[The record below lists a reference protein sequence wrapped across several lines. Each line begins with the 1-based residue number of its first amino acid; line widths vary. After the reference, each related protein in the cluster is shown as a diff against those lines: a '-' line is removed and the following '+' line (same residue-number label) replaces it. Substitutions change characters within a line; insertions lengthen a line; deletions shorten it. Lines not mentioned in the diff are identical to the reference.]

1 MLQALDL
8 QASQRQIEKNN
19 FIRRSKRAGRNSWE
33 EMKLLP
39 SGKSRQHHW
48 TGVMHLLLTQT
59 WGKPKSRGL
68 RGREKH
74 DSSLIR
80 PRWTGCCVSCSVM
93 SDSFVTPWIE
103 TTSVHG
109 KLRQEY
115 WSGMPFLLQGIFL
128 TQRSNLG
135 LLHCRQILYHLSHQ
149 GSPKAD
155 NE

>member
-93 SDSFVTPWIE
+93 SDSFVTPRTVDNLCPW
-103 TTSVHG
+103 
-109 KLRQEY
+109 K
-115 WSGMPFLLQGIFL
+115 
-128 TQRSNLG
+128 TQAR
-135 LLHCRQILYHLSHQ
+135 ILEWDAIPSPGDLPNPEIKP
-149 GSPKAD
+149 GSPALQAD
-155 NE
+155 SLPSEPPGKP

>member
-1 MLQALDL
+1 
-8 QASQRQIEKNN
+8 
-19 FIRRSKRAGRNSWE
+19 
-33 EMKLLP
+33 MKLLP

-93 SDSFVTPWIE
+93 SDSFVTPR
-103 TTSVHG
+103 TVD
-109 KLRQEY
+109 
-115 WSGMPFLLQGIFL
+115 
-128 TQRSNLG
+128 NL
-135 LLHCRQILYHLSHQ
+135 CPWKAQARILEWDAIPSPGDLPNPESEP
-149 GSPKAD
+149 GSPALQAD
-155 NE
+155 SLPSEPPGKP

>member
-1 MLQALDL
+1 
-8 QASQRQIEKNN
+8 
-19 FIRRSKRAGRNSWE
+19 
-33 EMKLLP
+33 MKLLP

-93 SDSFVTPWIE
+93 SDSFVTPWI
-103 TTSVHG
+103 VDNLCPW
-109 KLRQEY
+109 K
-115 WSGMPFLLQGIFL
+115 
-128 TQRSNLG
+128 TQAR
-135 LLHCRQILYHLSHQ
+135 ILEWDAIPSPGDLPNPEIKP
-149 GSPKAD
+149 GSPALQADALTSKLPSSLVPQQFTRRKASPTQLLPSSAWIPD
-155 NE
+155 RDEGET